1 MNVFDQGVL
10 GLSEKLTAN
19 LTVLASDDPY
29 GVFIVSADNRP
40 IVTPSAFI
48 GEFISFCECF
58 SWRSVKPADC
68 VVFCLTCF
76 ILWSYSR
83 LNWVSQKENLWY

>member
-1 MNVFDQGVL
+1 MNVFHQGVL

-40 IVTPSAFI
+40 IVTPSAFV

-58 SWRSVKPADC
+58 SWCSFKAADC
-68 VVFCLTCF
+68 VVFSLICF

-83 LNWVSQKENLWY
+83 LNWISPKENL